1 MVNSEN
7 AHQSTAVPSWSPCK
21 CWHLKRQL
29 SQDSQHWP
37 NLNKC
42 EWSSSLWNSEWNS
55 EWWTAAVN
63 LSPSPNKPEI
73 FSPSDPAQMLAVALY
88 SEQRVWHNYRMSCQ
102 QPCKSP
108 DTAHHPKGSMTS
120 SHKPPRVPPWTWG
133 IYFQRDSVTQWAI
146 LQIKQ
151 TGPYSFHWDV
161 SLVWK
166 NVPVHLSSAIW
177 TNRLS
182 VERIK

>member
-7 AHQSTAVPSWSPCK
+7 AHQSTAALSVPFYKEFPSWSPCK

-29 SQDSQHWP
+29 SQDSQRWP

-42 EWSSSLWNSEWNS
+42 EWSCSLWNSEWNS

-102 QPCKSP
+102 RLARALIRPIILK
-108 DTAHHPKGSMTS
+108 AAWHHRTS
-120 SHKPPRVPPWTWG
+120 LPEFLREPGEYIFRE
-133 IYFQRDSVTQWAI
+133 IQ
-146 LQIKQ
+146 L
-151 TGPYSFHWDV
+151 
-161 SLVWK
+161 
-166 NVPVHLSSAIW
+166 LSELFF
-177 TNRLS
+177 R
-182 VERIK
+182 